1 MAFATTSDMN
11 ITNETIKEFK
21 GLVMGDDE
29 QIDLAYAA
37 LLIAKTEY
45 PTIDIN
51 DYMLQLDNMAHVVH
65 ERLKGEI
72 SVVQMIFAI
81 NDYLYRDQGFAGE
94 LDNYYDPR
102 NSFLNDVLERKRGI
116 PLSLSL
122 LYMEIGKR
130 LGLPLQGISFPGHFL
145 VRLPVEVGHIVLDP
159 FSGGASLSKDDLVFR
174 LLRRYDI
181 KDDRDELLSKLLL
194 PASNTDILL
203 RMLNNI
209 KSSYIR
215 DQDYRR
221 ALNASNFILTINQH
235 DVEEIKDRALLY
247 DKLECPRAAAAD
259 YSRYLDLEPADED
272 HEYLRERLII
282 TRRESC
288 LLH

>member
-1 MAFATTSDMN
+1 MN
-11 ITNETIKEFK
+11 ITNQNITEFK
-21 GLVMGDDE
+21 GLVCGDDE

-45 PTIDIN
+45 PTIDIDN
-51 DYMLQLDNMAHVVH
+51 YMEKLDEMAHVVH
-65 ERLKGEI
+65 KRLKGEL

-81 NDYLYRDQGFAGE
+81 NDYLYREQGFAGE

-102 NSFLNDVLERKRGI
+102 NSFLNDVLDRKRGI

-130 LGLPLQGISFPGHFL
+130 LGLQLQGVSFPGHFL

-174 LLRRYDI
+174 LLRRYDV
-181 KDDRDELLSKLLL
+181 KDDRDELLSRIMM
-194 PASNTDILL
+194 PASNSEILL
-203 RMLNNI
+203 RMLNNL
-209 KSSYIR
+209 KSSYVR
-215 DQDYRR
+215 DQDYQR
-221 ALNASNFILTINQH
+221 ALNATQFIMTIDDH
-235 DVEEIKDRALLY
+235 EPEELKDRALLY
-247 DKLECPRAAAAD
+247 DKLECPRAAAED
-259 YSRYLDLEPADED
+259 YHNYLELAPDDED

-282 TRRESC
+282 TLREGS